1 MKEPISRTSKQR
13 KRKSERLLNRLIV
26 SIVLLV
32 VVTAIILIN
41 INLPVEQTTSSEKQQ
56 QSDATEVKTKKDESN
71 KTDEVEQVEQNEST
85 AKPTNQPIEEQTTSP
100 GIVSKPEQD
109 EDSIVIETIVDTSW
123 EPIGTKQTGYHESKY
138 DGKSIDWHEKREA
151 IAYATLFDV
160 DDLIFW
166 KIKNGGDEQ
175 RSIGIVSTFDE
186 KHKYRVYLQWEDGKG
201 WKPTKLEV
209 LRTLD
214 FEY

>member
-41 INLPVEQTTSSEKQQ
+41 INLPVEQANPSEKQQ
-56 QSDATEVKTKKDESN
+56 PSDATEVKTKKDESTQ
-71 KTDEVEQVEQNEST
+71 KGEAEQNDSAT
-85 AKPTNQPIEEQTTSP
+85 KSTNQPIEEQTTSP

-138 DGKSIDWHEKREA
+138 DGQSLDWHEKKEA

>member
-41 INLPVEQTTSSEKQQ
+41 INLPVEQANPSEKQQ
-56 QSDATEVKTKKDESN
+56 PSDATEVKTKKDESN
-71 KTDEVEQVEQNEST
+71 QKGEAEQNDSAT
-85 AKPTNQPIEEQTTSP
+85 KSTNQPIEEQTTSP

-138 DGKSIDWHEKREA
+138 DGQSLDWHEKKEA

>member
-1 MKEPISRTSKQR
+1 MKEPISRASKQR

-41 INLPVEQTTSSEKQQ
+41 INLPVEQATSSEKQQ
-56 QSDATEVKTKKDESN
+56 QSDAIEVKNKKDESN
-71 KTDEVEQVEQNEST
+71 KNGEVEQNEAST
-85 AKPTNQPIEEQTTSP
+85 KSTNQPIEEQTTSP

-138 DGKSIDWHEKREA
+138 DGQSLDWHEKKEA

>member
-13 KRKSERLLNRLIV
+13 KRKSERLLNRLIF

-32 VVTAIILIN
+32 VITAIILIN
-41 INLPVEQTTSSEKQQ
+41 INLPVEQANPSEKQQ
-56 QSDATEVKTKKDESN
+56 PSDTTEVKTKKDESN
-71 KTDEVEQVEQNEST
+71 QKGEAEQNDSAT
-85 AKPTNQPIEEQTTSP
+85 KSTNQPIEEQTTSP
-100 GIVSKPEQD
+100 GIVSKLEQD

-138 DGKSIDWHEKREA
+138 DGQSLDWHEKKEA

>member
-41 INLPVEQTTSSEKQQ
+41 INLPVEQANPSEKQQ
-56 QSDATEVKTKKDESN
+56 PSDATEVKTKKDESN
-71 KTDEVEQVEQNEST
+71 QTGEAEQNDSST
-85 AKPTNQPIEEQTTSP
+85 KSTNQPIEEQTTSP

-138 DGKSIDWHEKREA
+138 DGQSLDWHEKKEA

>member
-41 INLPVEQTTSSEKQQ
+41 INLPVEQANPSEKQQ
-56 QSDATEVKTKKDESN
+56 PSDATEVKTKKDESN
-71 KTDEVEQVEQNEST
+71 QTGEAEQNDSAT
-85 AKPTNQPIEEQTTSP
+85 KSTNQPIEEQTTSP

-138 DGKSIDWHEKREA
+138 DGQSLDWHEKKEA

>member
-1 MKEPISRTSKQR
+1 MNEPNSRTSKQR
-13 KRKSERLLNRLIV
+13 KRKSERLLNRLIF

-32 VVTAIILIN
+32 VVTTVILIN
-41 INLPVEQTTSSEKQQ
+41 IDMPVKQVAAPPEQQGETNIPASEKTPEP
-56 QSDATEVKTKKDESN
+56 SDVKEEEMKEPSK
-71 KTDEVEQVEQNEST
+71 ST
-85 AKPTNQPIEEQTTSP
+85 SQPIEEQTTSP

-138 DGKSIDWHEKREA
+138 DGKSIDWNEKKEA

-160 DDLIFW
+160 EDLIFW

-175 RSIGIVSTFDE
+175 RSIGIVSTFDK

>member
-41 INLPVEQTTSSEKQQ
+41 INLPVEQANPSEKQQ
-56 QSDATEVKTKKDESN
+56 PPDTTEVKTKKAESN
-71 KTDEVEQVEQNEST
+71 QKGEAEQNDSAT
-85 AKPTNQPIEEQTTSP
+85 KSTNQPIEEQTTSP

-138 DGKSIDWHEKREA
+138 DGQSLDWHEKKEA